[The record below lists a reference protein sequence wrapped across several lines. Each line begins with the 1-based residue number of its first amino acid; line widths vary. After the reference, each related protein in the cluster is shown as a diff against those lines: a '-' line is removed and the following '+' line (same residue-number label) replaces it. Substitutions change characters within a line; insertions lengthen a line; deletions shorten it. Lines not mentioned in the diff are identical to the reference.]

1 MYIQKIV
8 FQASQVELSEVQSNE
23 IYMSVLMR
31 MFSTR
36 VNRNDFAVSEAFI
49 DQIIANAAK
58 YTCLPLCADANRLR
72 LGVEQG

>member
-1 MYIQKIV
+1 MV
-8 FQASQVELSEVQSNE
+8 FLYKFISFNLALVFDNG
-23 IYMSVLMR
+23 
-31 MFSTR
+31 
-36 VNRNDFAVSEAFI
+36 FAVSEAFI